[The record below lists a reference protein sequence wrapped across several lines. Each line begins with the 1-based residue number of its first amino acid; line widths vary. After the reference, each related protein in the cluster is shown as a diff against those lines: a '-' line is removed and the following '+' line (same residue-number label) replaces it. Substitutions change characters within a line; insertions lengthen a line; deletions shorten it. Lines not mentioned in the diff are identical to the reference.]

1 MKNVIYIL
9 LLTKLAFSQNAKLD
23 TNVILIGEQINL
35 TLSNPLDETEIWPN
49 YNDFLPEEIEVINA
63 LKIDT
68 INNLITQKIII
79 TAWDSGS
86 YYISP
91 IKFSK
96 NKETQGIIINV
107 QTVEIAEDA
116 KLKDIKEPINE
127 PIGWSDIWPF
137 IFAVL
142 IIILIIYLLKRY
154 VFKAKEKII
163 TTKPKIIIPPGVI
176 ALQEL
181 EKLEKDKIWQQG
193 NIKEYH
199 TQLSE
204 IIRRYCE
211 DKFKFIALE
220 LTTNEIL
227 EELNIILTN
236 TQINNLKLILQ
247 RADLAKFAKSKPI
260 NTENIESM
268 VLAKEFV
275 NSTKE
280 ETKNE

>member
-86 YYISP
+86 YSISP

-96 NKETQGIIINV
+96 NKETQAIIINV
-107 QTVEIAEDA
+107 QTIEIAEDA

-137 IFAVL
+137 ILAVL
-142 IIILIIYLLKRY
+142 IIVLIIYILKRY
-154 VFKAKEKII
+154 VFKVKEKII

-268 VLAKEFV
+268 FLAKEFV

>member
-163 TTKPKIIIPPGVI
+163 TTKPKIIIPPSVI

-268 VLAKEFV
+268 FLAKEFV

>member
-96 NKETQGIIINV
+96 HKETQGIIINV

-137 IFAVL
+137 ILAVL
-142 IIILIIYLLKRY
+142 IIIFIIYLLKIY
-154 VFKAKEKII
+154 VFKVKEKII

-181 EKLEKDKIWQQG
+181 EKLEKDKIWQEG

-199 TQLSE
+199 SQLSE

-268 VLAKEFV
+268 FLAKEFV

>member
-35 TLSNPLDETEIWPN
+35 TLSNPLDKTEIWPN
-49 YNDFLPEEIEVINA
+49 YTDFLPEEIEVINA

-91 IKFSK
+91 IKFSQ
-96 NKETQGIIINV
+96 NEETQGIIINV
-107 QTVEIAEDA
+107 KTIEIAEDA

-137 IFAVL
+137 ILVVL
-142 IIILIIYLLKRY
+142 ILILIIYLLKRY

-163 TTKPKIIIPPGVI
+163 TTKSKIIIPPGVI

-181 EKLEKDKIWQQG
+181 DKLEKDKIWQQG

>member
-1 MKNVIYIL
+1 MKNVIYII
-9 LLTKLAFSQNAKLD
+9 LLTKLAFSQNATLD
-23 TNVILIGEQINL
+23 TNVILIGQQISL
-35 TLSNPLDETEIWPN
+35 TLSNPLDKTEIWPT
-49 YNDFLPEEIEVINA
+49 YNNFLPEEIEVINA
-63 LKIDT
+63 SKIDT

-91 IKFSK
+91 IKFAEK
-96 NKETQGIIINV
+96 QETKEVVINV
-107 QTVEIAEDA
+107 QTIEITEDA
-116 KLKDIKEPINE
+116 KLKDIKKPINE

-137 IFAVL
+137 TLGFLIIVL
-142 IIILIIYLLKRY
+142 IVYLLKRY
-154 VFKAKEKII
+154 VFKTKQKEIK
-163 TTKPKIIIPPGVI
+163 TKPKIIIPPSII
-176 ALQEL
+176 ALKKL
-181 EKLEKDKIWQQG
+181 EKLEKAKIWQQG
-193 NIKEYH
+193 NIQEYY

-227 EELNIILTN
+227 EELNSILNN
-236 TQINNLKLILQ
+236 TQINNLKSLLE
-247 RADLAKFAKSKPI
+247 RADLAKFAKSKPM

-275 NSTKE
+275 KSTKE

>member
-23 TNVILIGEQINL
+23 TNIILIGEQINL

-137 IFAVL
+137 IFVVL

>member
-9 LLTKLAFSQNAKLD
+9 LLTKIAFSQNAILD

-49 YNDFLPEEIEVINA
+49 YNDFLPEEVEVINA
-63 LKIDT
+63 SKIDT
-68 INNLITQKIII
+68 INNSITQKIII
-79 TAWDSGS
+79 TAWDSGN

-107 QTVEIAEDA
+107 QTIEIAEDA
-116 KLKDIKEPINE
+116 KLKDIKNPINE

-137 IFAVL
+137 VLVVL
-142 IIILIIYLLKRY
+142 IIILIIYLLKKY
-154 VFKAKEKII
+154 VFKVKEKII
-163 TTKPKIIIPPGVI
+163 TTKPKIIIPPGVV

-275 NSTKE
+275 DSTKE

>member
-268 VLAKEFV
+268 FLAKEFV

>member
-9 LLTKLAFSQNAKLD
+9 LLTKIAFSQNAILD

-49 YNDFLPEEIEVINA
+49 YNDFLPEEVEVINA
-63 LKIDT
+63 SKIDT
-68 INNLITQKIII
+68 INNSITQKIII
-79 TAWDSGS
+79 TAWDSGN

-107 QTVEIAEDA
+107 QTIEIAEDA
-116 KLKDIKEPINE
+116 KLKDIKNPINE

-137 IFAVL
+137 VLVVL
-142 IIILIIYLLKRY
+142 IIILIIYLLKKY
-154 VFKAKEKII
+154 VFKVKEKII
-163 TTKPKIIIPPGVI
+163 TTKPKIIIPPGVV

-211 DKFKFIALE
+211 DKFQFIALE

-227 EELNIILTN
+227 EELKIILDN

-275 NSTKE
+275 DSTKE

>member
-1 MKNVIYIL
+1 MKNVIYII
-9 LLTKLAFSQNAKLD
+9 LLTKLAFSQNATLD

-35 TLSNPLDETEIWPN
+35 TLTNPLEDTEIWPT
-49 YNDFLPEEIEVINA
+49 YNDFLPEGLEVIKTS
-63 LKIDT
+63 KIDT

-96 NKETQGIIINV
+96 NKKIEGILIKV
-107 QTVEIAEDA
+107 QTVEITENAE
-116 KLKDIKEPINE
+116 LKDIKEPIHE
-127 PIGWSDIWPF
+127 PIGWSDVWPF
-137 IFAVL
+137 ILAVL
-142 IIILIIYLLKRY
+142 IIILIIYLLKKY
-154 VFKAKEKII
+154 VFTEKEQVLK
-163 TTKPKIIIPPGVI
+163 TKPIIIIPPDI
-176 ALQEL
+176 TALQEL
-181 EKLEKDKIWQQG
+181 EKLENAKVWQEG
-193 NIKEYH
+193 SIKEYH

-211 DKFKFIALE
+211 EKFKFIALE

-227 EELNIILTN
+227 EELKGTLKNE
-236 TQINNLKLILQ
+236 QINNLKSILQ

-268 VLAKEFV
+268 MIAKDFV

-280 ETKNE
+280 EIKDE

>member
-91 IKFSK
+91 IKFSQ
-96 NKETQGIIINV
+96 NEATQGIIINV
-107 QTVEIAEDA
+107 KTIEIAEDA

-137 IFAVL
+137 ILAVL
-142 IIILIIYLLKRY
+142 IIVLIIYLLKRY
-154 VFKAKEKII
+154 VFKVKEKII
-163 TTKPKIIIPPGVI
+163 TTKPKIIIPPSVI

-260 NTENIESM
+260 NTENIESIF
-268 VLAKEFV
+268 LAKEFV

>member
-96 NKETQGIIINV
+96 NKETQAIIINV
-107 QTVEIAEDA
+107 QTIEIAEDA

-137 IFAVL
+137 ILAVL
-142 IIILIIYLLKRY
+142 IIIFIIYLLKIY
-154 VFKAKEKII
+154 VFKVKEKII

-268 VLAKEFV
+268 FLAKEFV